1 MDTFL
6 TLIRREWMQ
15 HRFGWMLLVTVPL
28 ALALLGLVVG
38 QIEFDSETAEKVGPA
53 FPTLLGMIAMTAG
66 TVVTFTILGATSLLL
81 LTGLARRDHADRS
94 VEFWLSLPT
103 SHTASLAAP
112 LVTHLLLVPAAA
124 LVVGLVGGWV
134 ISGALVTRLT
144 GFGSWLALPWADLL
158 LAGIALVLRIM
169 AGLPL
174 AVLWAAPL
182 LLAVVLANAYLKRW
196 GLPVLI
202 LGLVIAGVVLDRWL
216 GEGATAMTLGAVL
229 RAAGLSLFAGSSQVM
244 NGESSA
250 EVYAAL
256 KAVPAWALGDYAVAL
271 RQLASPLFAGC
282 VLSAA
287 GLFALLLDWR
297 RRGASAAN

>member
-158 LAGIALVLRIM
+158 LAGVALVLRIM

-256 KAVPAWALGDYAVAL
+256 KAVPAALSTQPANSGE
-271 RQLASPLFAGC
+271 ASWR
-282 VLSAA
+282 SATA
-287 GLFALLLDWR
+287 
-297 RRGASAAN
+297 

>member
-158 LAGIALVLRIM
+158 LAGVALVLRIM

>member
-182 LLAVVLANAYLKRW
+182 LLAVPLRRQGRCPRQPRAQ
-196 GLPVLI
+196 G
-202 LGLVIAGVVLDRWL
+202 
-216 GEGATAMTLGAVL
+216 LGA
-229 RAAGLSLFAGSSQVM
+229 RPCAR
-244 NGESSA
+244 
-250 EVYAAL
+250 
-256 KAVPAWALGDYAVAL
+256 W
-271 RQLASPLFAGC
+271 RQQ
-282 VLSAA
+282 
-287 GLFALLLDWR
+287 R
-297 RRGASAAN
+297 RRRLRGMRWPHRRHRRPHRRR